1 MDPRGSGDIRHM
13 TESTAQAAG
22 DDVFG
27 HPRGLMTLF
36 FTELWE
42 RFGYY
47 GMRALL
53 ILYMT
58 DVASGGLGMNTE
70 ISGAIYG
77 LFTFGVYAL
86 ALPGGWIADR
96 VLGQRH
102 AVFVGGVIIA
112 AGYYTL
118 GLPMVLPG
126 SELWSFYLG
135 LVLVVLGTGL
145 LKPNVSAIVGDLYTN
160 DSPGRR
166 DAGFSIFYMGINIGA
181 FIGPLICGWFAERV
195 DWNLGFSLAG
205 VGMTLGLI
213 QYKLGAGY
221 LRGAGELTG
230 DAAVPA
236 NVAVARRQLGIGLVT
251 SLVVIAGLYLLS
263 STGAINMTVVGFAQI
278 TGAIIV
284 VVAVLYFGA
293 IISVGCHD
301 KVERQRVFVIFLL
314 FLGAA
319 LFWSGFEQAGSSM
332 NIFARDLTD
341 RMLFGWEVPT
351 TWLQSVNPIFIILLA
366 PVVGLL
372 WVKLGARNPSIPMK
386 FGMGLVLLGVG
397 FLVLAWGSLY
407 VPENAAANPA
417 VGVGMTWLVVTYFF
431 HTVGELALSP
441 VGLSSVTKLSP
452 HRLVGQ
458 MMGTWFMGAAL
469 GNLVA
474 GLIASRI
481 EALPPQELF
490 SVVASIV
497 IGAGFLFV
505 IFSSAIN
512 RLTHGVK

>member
-1 MDPRGSGDIRHM
+1 
-13 TESTAQAAG
+13 
-22 DDVFG
+22 
-27 HPRGLMTLF
+27 MTLF

-58 DVASGGLGMNTE
+58 DAARGGLGMDAE

-96 VLGQRH
+96 VLGQRK

-112 AGYYTL
+112 AGYYSL
-118 GLPMVLPG
+118 GLPLVLPG
-126 SELWSFYLG
+126 SEIWSFYLG
-135 LVLVVLGTGL
+135 LLLVVLGTGL
-145 LKPNVSAIVGDLYTN
+145 LKPNVSAIVGGLYEN
-160 DSPGRR
+160 DAPARR
-166 DAGFSIFYMGINIGA
+166 DAGFSIFYMGINLGA
-181 FIGPLICGWFAERV
+181 FLGPLICGWFAERV
-195 DWNLGFSLAG
+195 DWHLGFSLAG

-213 QYKLGAGY
+213 QYARGLHH
-221 LRGAGELTG
+221 LRGAGELAG
-230 DAAVPA
+230 ESAEPPRVAA
-236 NVAVARRQLGIGLVT
+236 ARRQLGIGLAAALA
-251 SLVVIAGLYLLS
+251 LVAGIVGLGAIGVMNLTVYGFAQA
-263 STGAINMTVVGFAQI
+263 TGAIV
-278 TGAIIV
+278 V
-284 VVAVLYFGA
+284 VVAVIYFA
-293 IISVGCHD
+293 AVITFGCHD
-301 KVERQRVFVIFLL
+301 TVERQRVFVIFLL

-319 LFWSGFEQAGSSM
+319 MFWSGFEQAGSSM
-332 NIFARDLTD
+332 NIYARDLTD
-341 RMLFGWEVPT
+341 RILFGWEVPT
-351 TWLQSVNPIFIILLA
+351 TWLQSVNPVFIILLA
-366 PVVGLL
+366 PVIGLL
-372 WVKLGARNPSIPMK
+372 WVRLGSRNPSIPLK

-397 FLVLAWGSLY
+397 FIVLAWGALY
-407 VPENAAANPA
+407 VPENAADNPA
-417 VGVGMTWLVVTYFF
+417 IGVGMTWLVVTYFF

-452 HRLVGQ
+452 QRLVGQ

-481 EALPPQELF
+481 ESLPPQQLF
-490 SVVASIV
+490 TVVASIA
-497 IGAGFLFV
+497 IGSGLLFV
-505 IFSSAIN
+505 LLSPFIN

>member
-1 MDPRGSGDIRHM
+1 M
-13 TESTAQAAG
+13 TTSTPPAAG
-22 DDVFG
+22 DNVFG

-58 DVASGGLGMNTE
+58 DAARGGLGMSTE

-96 VLGQRH
+96 VLGQRQ

-112 AGYYTL
+112 AGYYSL

-126 SELWSFYLG
+126 SETWSFYLG
-135 LVLVVLGTGL
+135 LALVVLGTGL
-145 LKPNVSAIVGDLYTN
+145 LKPNVSAIVGDLYEN
-160 DSPGRR
+160 DAPARR
-166 DAGFSIFYMGINIGA
+166 DAGFSIFYMGINLGA
-181 FIGPLICGWFAERV
+181 FLGPLICGWFAERV
-195 DWNLGFSLAG
+195 DWHLGFSLAG

-213 QYKLGAGY
+213 QYARGISY
-221 LRGAGELTG
+221 LRGAGELNG
-230 DAAVPA
+230 ESAEPGR
-236 NVAVARRQLGIGLVT
+236 VAIARRQLGIGLLAALALAASIF
-251 SLVVIAGLYLLS
+251 SLDSMGIMSLS
-263 STGAINMTVVGFAQI
+263 VYGFAQATGAIV
-278 TGAIIV
+278 V
-284 VVAVLYFGA
+284 VVAVIYFA
-293 IISVGCHD
+293 SIISFGCHD
-301 KVERQRVFVIFLL
+301 SVERQRVFVIFLL

-319 LFWSGFEQAGSSM
+319 MFWSGFEQAGSSM
-332 NIFARDLTD
+332 NIYARDLTD
-341 RMLFGWEVPT
+341 RTLWGWEVPT
-351 TWLQSVNPIFIILLA
+351 TWLQSVNPVFIILLA
-366 PVVGLL
+366 PVIGLL
-372 WVKLGARNPSIPMK
+372 WVKLGDRNPSIPLK
-386 FGMGLVLLGVG
+386 FGVGLLLLGVG
-397 FLVLAWGSLY
+397 FLVLAWGALY
-407 VPENAAANPA
+407 VPENAADNPA
-417 VGVGMTWLVVTYFF
+417 AGVAMTWLVVTYFF

-452 HRLVGQ
+452 RRLVGQ

-481 EALPPQELF
+481 ESLPPQELF
-490 SVVASIV
+490 MVVASIV
-497 IGAGFLFV
+497 AGAGLVFVLF
-505 IFSSAIN
+505 SPLIN
-512 RLTHGVK
+512 RMTHGVK

>member
-1 MDPRGSGDIRHM
+1 M
-13 TESTAQAAG
+13 TTSTPPAAG

-58 DVASGGLGMNTE
+58 DAARGGLGLSTE

-96 VLGQRH
+96 VLGQRKS
-102 AVFVGGVIIA
+102 VFVGGVIIA
-112 AGYYTL
+112 AGYYSL
-118 GLPMVLPG
+118 GLPMILPG

-135 LVLVVLGTGL
+135 LSLVVLGTGL
-145 LKPNVSAIVGDLYTN
+145 LKPNVSAIVGGLYEN
-160 DSPGRR
+160 DTPARR
-166 DAGFSIFYMGINIGA
+166 DAGFSIFYMGINLGA
-181 FIGPLICGWFAERV
+181 FLGPLICGWFAERV
-195 DWNLGFSLAG
+195 DWHLGFSLAG

-213 QYKLGAGY
+213 QYARGLHY

-230 DAAVPA
+230 ESAEP
-236 NVAVARRQLGIGLVT
+236 NRVATARKQLGIGL
-251 SLVVIAGLYLLS
+251 LAALALAAGIAGLAMVGMMNLS
-263 STGAINMTVVGFAQI
+263 VVGFAQT
-278 TGAIIV
+278 TGAIVV
-284 VVAVLYFGA
+284 VVAVVYFA
-293 IISVGCHD
+293 SIIAFGCHD
-301 KVERQRVFVIFLL
+301 RVERQRVFVIFLL

-319 LFWSGFEQAGSSM
+319 MFWSGFEQAGTSM

-341 RMLFGWEVPT
+341 RVLWGWEAPT
-351 TWLQSVNPIFIILLA
+351 TWLQSINPVFIILLA
-366 PVVGLL
+366 PVIGML
-372 WVKLGARNPSIPMK
+372 WVRLGARNPSIPLK
-386 FGMGLVLLGVG
+386 FGLGLILLGVG
-397 FLVLAWGSLY
+397 FLVMAWGALY
-407 VPENAAANPA
+407 VPENAAGNPA
-417 VGVGMTWLVVTYFF
+417 IGVSMTWLVVTYFF
-431 HTVGELALSP
+431 HTVGELGLSP

-452 HRLVGQ
+452 QRLVGQ

-481 EALPPQELF
+481 ESLPPQQLF
-490 SVVASIV
+490 TVVASIAV
-497 IGAGFLFV
+497 GSGFIFVLFSP
-505 IFSSAIN
+505 IIN
-512 RLTHGVK
+512 RMTHGIK

>member
-1 MDPRGSGDIRHM
+1 MTTSHGD
-13 TESTAQAAG
+13 E
-22 DDVFG
+22 VFG

-58 DVASGGLGMNTE
+58 DSARGGLGMNAE

-96 VLGQRH
+96 VIGQRRS
-102 AVFVGGVIIA
+102 VFVGGVIIA
-112 AGYYTL
+112 AGYYAL
-118 GLPMVLPG
+118 GLPMFVPG

-135 LVLVVLGTGL
+135 LILVVLGTGL

-160 DSPGRR
+160 DSPERR

-213 QYKLGAGY
+213 QYKLGQHY

-230 DAAVPA
+230 ESAQPA
-236 NVAVARRQLGIGLVT
+236 RVAVARRQLGIGIIAAAAAVAALYFLTT
-251 SLVVIAGLYLLS
+251 S
-263 STGAINMTVVGFAQI
+263 GAINLTVVGFAQM

-284 VVAVLYFGA
+284 VVAVLYFAA
-293 IISVGCHD
+293 IIAIGCQD
-301 KVERQRVFVIFLL
+301 NVERQRVFVIFLL

-319 LFWSGFEQAGSSM
+319 VFWSGFEQAGSSM
-332 NIFARDLTD
+332 NIFARDFTD
-341 RMLFGWEVPT
+341 RSLFGWEVPT

-366 PVVGLL
+366 PVIGLL
-372 WVKLGARNPSIPMK
+372 WVKLGARNPSIPLK

-397 FLVLAWGSLY
+397 FLVLAWGSIY
-407 VPENAAANPA
+407 VPENAATDPTI
-417 VGVGMTWLVVTYFF
+417 GVGMTWLVVTYFF

-481 EALPPQELF
+481 ESLPPQELF
-490 SVVASIV
+490 TVVASIV
-497 IGAGFLFV
+497 IGAGFVFV
-505 IFSSAIN
+505 LFSSLIN
-512 RLTHGVK
+512 RLTHGIK

>member
-1 MDPRGSGDIRHM
+1 
-13 TESTAQAAG
+13 
-22 DDVFG
+22 
-27 HPRGLMTLF
+27 MTLF

-58 DVASGGLGMNTE
+58 DAARGGLGMSTE
-70 ISGAIYG
+70 ISGAVYG

-96 VLGQRH
+96 VLGQRRS
-102 AVFVGGVIIA
+102 VFVGGVIIA

-118 GLPMVLPG
+118 GLPMVVPG

-145 LKPNVSAIVGDLYTN
+145 LKPNVSAIVGDLYEN
-160 DSPGRR
+160 DTPARR
-166 DAGFSIFYMGINIGA
+166 DAGFSIFYMGINLGA
-181 FIGPLICGWFAERV
+181 FLGPLICGWFAERV
-195 DWNLGFSLAG
+195 DWHLGFSLAG

-213 QYKLGAGY
+213 QYSRGLSY
-221 LRGAGELTG
+221 LRGAGELNG
-230 DAAVPA
+230 EAAEPA
-236 NVAVARRQLGIGLVT
+236 KVSQGKRQLGFGVLAALALVAGIVGLD
-251 SLVVIAGLYLLS
+251 A
-263 STGAINMTVVGFAQI
+263 TGVMNVSVYGFAQA
-278 TGAIIV
+278 TGLIVV
-284 VVAVLYFGA
+284 VVAVIYFA
-293 IISVGCHD
+293 SIITFGCHD
-301 KVERQRVFVIFLL
+301 SVERQRVFVIFLL

-319 LFWSGFEQAGSSM
+319 MFWSGFEQAGSSM
-332 NIFARDLTD
+332 NIYARDLTD
-341 RMLFGWEVPT
+341 RTLWGWEVPT
-351 TWLQSVNPIFIILLA
+351 TWLQSVNPVFIILLA

-372 WVKLGARNPSIPMK
+372 WVKLGDRNPSIPLK
-386 FGMGLVLLGVG
+386 FGMGLLLLGVG
-397 FLVLAWGSLY
+397 FLVLAWGALY
-407 VPENAAANPA
+407 VPENAAADPA
-417 VGVGMTWLVVTYFF
+417 VGVAMTWLVVTYFF

-452 HRLVGQ
+452 RRLVGQ

-481 EALPPQELF
+481 ESLPPQELF
-490 SVVASIV
+490 MVVASIV
-497 IGAGFLFV
+497 AGAGVLFV
-505 IFSSAIN
+505 LFSPVIN
-512 RLTHGVK
+512 RMTHGVK

>member
-1 MDPRGSGDIRHM
+1 M
-13 TESTAQAAG
+13 TTATAPSAG

-58 DVASGGLGMNTE
+58 DAARGGLGMDAE

-96 VLGQRH
+96 VLGQRK

-112 AGYYTL
+112 AGYYSL
-118 GLPMVLPG
+118 GLPLVLPG
-126 SELWSFYLG
+126 SEIWSFYLG
-135 LVLVVLGTGL
+135 LLLVVLGTGL
-145 LKPNVSAIVGDLYTN
+145 LKPNVSAIVGGLYEK
-160 DSPGRR
+160 DSPARR
-166 DAGFSIFYMGINIGA
+166 DAGFSIFYMGINLGA
-181 FIGPLICGWFAERV
+181 FLGPLICGWFAERV
-195 DWNLGFSLAG
+195 DWHLGFSLAG

-213 QYKLGAGY
+213 QYTRGLHH
-221 LRGAGELTG
+221 LRGAGELAG
-230 DAAVPA
+230 ESAEPPRVAA
-236 NVAVARRQLGIGLVT
+236 ARRQLGIGLAAALA
-251 SLVVIAGLYLLS
+251 LVAGIIGLGAIGVMNLTVYGFAQA
-263 STGAINMTVVGFAQI
+263 TGAIV
-278 TGAIIV
+278 V
-284 VVAVLYFGA
+284 VVAVIYFA
-293 IISVGCHD
+293 AVITFGCHD
-301 KVERQRVFVIFLL
+301 TVERQRVFVIFLL

-319 LFWSGFEQAGSSM
+319 MFWSGFEQAGSSM
-332 NIFARDLTD
+332 NIYARDLTD
-341 RMLFGWEVPT
+341 RILFGWEVPT
-351 TWLQSVNPIFIILLA
+351 TWLQSVNPVFIILLA
-366 PVVGLL
+366 PVIGLL
-372 WVKLGARNPSIPMK
+372 WVRLGSRNPSIPLK

-397 FLVLAWGSLY
+397 FIVLAWGALY
-407 VPENAAANPA
+407 VPENAADNPA

-452 HRLVGQ
+452 QRLVGQ

-481 EALPPQELF
+481 ESLPPQQLF
-490 SVVASIV
+490 TVVASIA
-497 IGAGFLFV
+497 IGSGLLFV
-505 IFSSAIN
+505 LLSPFIN